1 MSPAAAGTAAAGH
14 TAAKRTA
21 GEASAATA
29 ESTATA
35 SYNHHRRHHYLGD
48 AVGYLVTVAAAT
60 ADVLLDTLPL
70 TPLGGAYYDALTAH
84 RAGARTASRTHRIA

>member
-35 SYNHHRRHHYLGD
+35 SDNHHRQLFKEGQ
-48 AVGYLVTVAAAT
+48 G
-60 ADVLLDTLPL
+60 ADEVVPDMQ
-70 TPLGGAYYDALTAH
+70 
-84 RAGARTASRTHRIA
+84 